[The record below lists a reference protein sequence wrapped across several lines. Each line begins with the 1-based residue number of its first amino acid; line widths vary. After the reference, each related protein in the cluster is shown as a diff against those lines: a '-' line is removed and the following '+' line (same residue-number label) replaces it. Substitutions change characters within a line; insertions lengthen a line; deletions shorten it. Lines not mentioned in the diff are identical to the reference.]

1 MNSTRIVKA
10 VDRLKWSTKLV
21 FGLLLKLIL
30 LLIWG
35 LSSFLK
41 GGLLMSGYKIIMI
54 ILGILSVMI
63 SFGALVALICLEIA
77 K

>member
-1 MNSTRIVKA
+1 MVRIEN
-10 VDRLKWSTKLV
+10 RIKLMIKLG

>member
-1 MNSTRIVKA
+1 MVRTENRIE
-10 VDRLKWSTKLV
+10 LMIKLIL
-21 FGLLLKLIL
+21 GLLLKLIL
-30 LLIWG
+30 LFIWG

>member
-1 MNSTRIVKA
+1 
-10 VDRLKWSTKLV
+10 
-21 FGLLLKLIL
+21 
-30 LLIWG
+30 
-35 LSSFLK
+35 
-41 GGLLMSGYKIIMI
+41 MSGYKIIMIILMI

>member
-1 MNSTRIVKA
+1 M
-10 VDRLKWSTKLV
+10 RL
-21 FGLLLKLIL
+21 
-30 LLIWG
+30 G

-41 GGLLMSGYKIIMI
+41 GGVLMSGYKIIMI

-77 K
+77 NSPSFLRKLDKTKRPFLHVSFSLEMSLT

>member
-1 MNSTRIVKA
+1 M
-10 VDRLKWSTKLV
+10 RL
-21 FGLLLKLIL
+21 
-30 LLIWG
+30 G

-41 GGLLMSGYKIIMI
+41 GGVLMSGYKIIMI

>member
-1 MNSTRIVKA
+1 MVRTENRIE
-10 VDRLKWSTKLV
+10 LMIKLIL
-21 FGLLLKLIL
+21 GLLLKLIL
-30 LLIWG
+30 LFIWG

-54 ILGILSVMI
+54 ILGMLSVMI
-63 SFGALVALICLEIA
+63 SFGALIALICLEIA